1 MVVAVAHLF
10 RHGQRSPYPPPLSES
25 AAGPSIWTSR
35 LSPPAESWNL
45 TASAFD
51 AQHLTPHGAALLRHL
66 GQYLAVDYRYPDP
79 CAADVTLIA
88 DGTSFRDVQ
97 SARAFAGGFFGR
109 RSCSAARAAA
119 IVEATAAAQP
129 LLLPLVSDDVE
140 AGCAGPSEAD
150 VLRSFGGD
158 VDALAAA
165 YKPQID
171 RVGSLLGCCSAEV
184 CDRHGL
190 GRRNCSLSDLPHTFH
205 PGRYYSYFDGA
216 LSIAGYY
223 ADAWMLQAVS
233 GVEPFAWG
241 ELTLSELSE
250 LYRVHQR
257 VMWLGASLNA
267 SRGAA
272 RRLAHALCSSDS

>member
-158 VDALAAA
+158 VGMHSTCQHFQ
-165 YKPQID
+165 P
-171 RVGSLLGCCSAEV
+171 RRSAPP
-184 CDRHGL
+184 
-190 GRRNCSLSDLPHTFH
+190 LST
-205 PGRYYSYFDGA
+205 YFVVA
-216 LSIAGYY
+216 
-223 ADAWMLQAVS
+223 
-233 GVEPFAWG
+233 E
-241 ELTLSELSE
+241 
-250 LYRVHQR
+250 
-257 VMWLGASLNA
+257 
-267 SRGAA
+267 
-272 RRLAHALCSSDS
+272 